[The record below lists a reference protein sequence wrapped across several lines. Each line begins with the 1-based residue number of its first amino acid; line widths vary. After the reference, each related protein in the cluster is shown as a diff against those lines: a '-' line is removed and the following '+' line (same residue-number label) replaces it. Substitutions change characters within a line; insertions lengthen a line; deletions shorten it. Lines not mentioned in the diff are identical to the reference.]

1 MKYNN
6 IVKGLF
12 KKRPDRFTALVEID
26 DKIEICHVK
35 NTGRCKELLIDNAV
49 VYLEKVENN
58 SKRKTKYSI
67 IAVEKGD
74 ILINMDSQAPNKVIK
89 EWLER
94 GGLCNNITFLKS
106 EAVYKKSRFDFYFE
120 TSTEKAFVEVKGVT
134 LEENG
139 IVRFPDAPSERAV
152 KHIKELS
159 EALDEGYKCYII
171 FVIQM
176 NNVKWFEPNYKTH
189 NEFGQVLGLAI
200 KKGVNAKA
208 YSCIVKKDSIVIGEN
223 VNIKI

>member
-1 MKYNN
+1 MKYKNV
-6 IVKGLF
+6 VKGLF

-26 DKIEICHVK
+26 GKIEICHVR

-49 VYLEKVENN
+49 VYLEKAENN

-89 EWLER
+89 EWLES
-94 GGLCNNITFLKS
+94 GGLCSNITFLKS
-106 EAVYKKSRFDFYFE
+106 ETVYKNSRFDFYFE
-120 TSTEKAFVEVKGVT
+120 TITEKAFVEVKGVT

-152 KHIKELS
+152 KHIKELL
-159 EALDEGYKCYII
+159 EAIEDGYKCYII

-176 NNVKWFEPNYKTH
+176 NNAKWFEPNYKTH
-189 NEFGQVLGLAI
+189 DEFGKVLNLAI

-208 YSCIVKKDSIVIGEN
+208 YLCTVKKDSIVIGKN
-223 VNIKI
+223 INIKI

>member
-26 DKIEICHVK
+26 GEIEICHVR
-35 NTGRCKELLIDNAV
+35 NTGRCKELLINNAV
-49 VYLEKVENN
+49 VYLEKAENN

-89 EWLER
+89 EWIES

-106 EAVYKKSRFDFYFE
+106 ETVYKKSRFDFYFE
-120 TSTEKAFVEVKGVT
+120 TNTDKAFVEVKGVT

-159 EALDEGYKCYII
+159 EALEEGYKCYII

-189 NEFGQVLGLAI
+189 NEFGQVLNFAI
-200 KKGVNAKA
+200 KKGVTAKA
-208 YSCIVKKDSIVIGEN
+208 YSCIVKKDSIVIGKD